1 MQVLIN
7 IDSLIA
13 LFSYS
18 YYQRNWK
25 KDGRDESRRRH
36 HFVLNLLILCY
47 FILFWFLL
55 HFSFREGG
63 LKTIKKINFRFPF
76 LDCPSVAE
84 SHLDF
89 CFTWEL
95 SIFFI
100 FSSSP
105 YFNSILALGKP
116 HLSLDLVIFYLLVM
130 LHRYL
135 CLALQGRSVLLLTD
149 CLFFYSVLTL
159 LPQGEEGTSSTKR

>member
-47 FILFWFLL
+47 FILFYSFTFF
-55 HFSFREGG
+55 FSGRG
-63 LKTIKKINFRFPF
+63 KIINKFNFRFPF

-84 SHLDF
+84 SHLDI